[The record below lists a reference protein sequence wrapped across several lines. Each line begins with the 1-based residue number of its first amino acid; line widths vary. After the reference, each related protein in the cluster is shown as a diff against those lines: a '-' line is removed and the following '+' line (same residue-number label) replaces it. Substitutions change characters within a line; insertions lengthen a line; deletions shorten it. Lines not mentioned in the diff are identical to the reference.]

1 MIDSDFLQF
10 LRKPRAPRVLTTA
23 MIAKATGRPSTS
35 VARLIARAQELT
47 LITQVRSG
55 LFLNALAY
63 PRPRLA
69 EAAGWVRTGA
79 VVSLH
84 TVLGDAGVMNNP
96 TPHVFALLPMD
107 APTNAT
113 GEVRSAAGA
122 SFIFRRMPART
133 LVAGAIEDRLEAGV
147 TYLRATPE
155 KALLDW
161 LYLGRSPRSALTPPP
176 AHDIDIEML
185 DRERLERLA
194 LAMGL
199 SEPLADFI
207 NKAAKSE
214 DPNPDSASGAGMG
227 MGL

>member
-23 MIAKATGRPSTS
+23 MIAKATGRPPTS
-35 VARLIARAQELT
+35 VARLVARAQDLA
-47 LITQVRSG
+47 LITPVRNG

-69 EAAGWVRTGA
+69 EAVGWVRTGA

-84 TVLGDAGVMNNP
+84 TVLGDAGVLNNP
-96 TPHVFALLPMD
+96 TTHVYALIPMN

-113 GEVRSAAGA
+113 GEVRSASGA
-122 SFIFRRMPART
+122 RFIFRRMPARI
-133 LVAGAIEDRLEAGV
+133 LVAGAIEDRLEAGA

-161 LYLGRSPRSALTPPP
+161 LYLGRSPRSTLTPPP

-199 SEPLADFI
+199 GEPLADFI
-207 NKAAKSE
+207 NKVAKSE
-214 DPNPDSASGAGMG
+214 DPDPDSASGAGMG

>member
-84 TVLGDAGVMNNP
+84 TVLGDAGVLNNP
-96 TPHVFALLPMD
+96 TGHVYALLPMD

-113 GEVRSAAGA
+113 GEVQAAGGTR
-122 SFIFRRMPART
+122 FIFRRMPARI
-133 LVAGAIEDRLEAGV
+133 LVAGAIEDRLESGV

-161 LYLGRSPRSALTPPP
+161 LYLGRSSRSTLTPPP
-176 AHDIDIEML
+176 AHDIDLDML
-185 DRERLERLA
+185 DRVRLERLA
-194 LAMGL
+194 DATGL

-207 NKAAKSE
+207 KEIAKSE
-214 DPNPDSASGAGMG
+214 DPGPGAKDSAEMG